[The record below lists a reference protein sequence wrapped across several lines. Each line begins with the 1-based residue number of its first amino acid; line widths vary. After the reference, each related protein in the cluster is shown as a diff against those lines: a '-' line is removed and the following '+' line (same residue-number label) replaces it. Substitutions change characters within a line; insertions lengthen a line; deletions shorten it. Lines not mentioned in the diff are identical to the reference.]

1 MSTTSSTAERLGDA
15 VEAGRDRGFVGR
27 GPELAAFRAA
37 LAGTAPPI
45 HHVHGPGGIG
55 KSMLLRRYAREAR
68 RAGRRVL
75 ELDGKSGEKAA
86 SPIAAVGDAVRDPA
100 LVLLVDH
107 LNLCDVKGTREQEW
121 LLTQLPVGVVVVVA
135 SREPPEPPA
144 VADPGWAKLVRVTAL
159 GNLAPAEAVEVLA
172 AHGVPAARHQDVLSF
187 AGGNPLALALAARAA
202 ARDDGTPWTP
212 DQDLVATL
220 LPQLV
225 GEIPSPRHRRALEI
239 CAHARFTSEAL
250 LRELLGEDAPLLF
263 EWLRAQPFV
272 ESHPDGLFPHDAVR
286 EVVEADLRWRDPDSF
301 ADLHAQ
307 VREHVFQQL
316 RVAPENRLRQSVSAL
331 GHLYRRDRPL
341 AKWLD
346 EDEVSDE
353 PYAPEHREA
362 VLELVRRTEGD
373 SSATASWLDRQ
384 PGAFRLTGTGEIT
397 GFSAWLRLTDPDET
411 DPVIAAIWRHARENA
426 PVRPGEHLGVAR
438 FHGSR
443 WRVLGEVL
451 RSSNLAWSYVVLP
464 DDGDWDSCLAE
475 LGWPRID
482 AGEHGYAVFAHD
494 WRAQPAAAWLAERS
508 RAMLSGQVVTREPL
522 ARQDNLVVLSREEFD
537 AAVRDALRTFR
548 RPVANPLDRS
558 RVLVESGHSL
568 PELLTYAA
576 DALLGE
582 RGGDKLHRAVTVT
595 YFKAVP
601 TQEAAAERL
610 GVPFSTYRRHLAAAV
625 RRMSELLWHH
635 ELTGTPVLT
644 NRPSPRTS

>member
-68 RAGRRVL
+68 RAGRRVV

-107 LNLCDVKGTREQEW
+107 LNLCDIKGTREQEW
-121 LLTQLPVGVVVVVA
+121 LLTQLPVGAVVVVA

-159 GNLAPAEAVEVLA
+159 GDLAPAEAVEVLA

-202 ARDDGTPWTP
+202 RDDGTPWTP
-212 DQDLVATL
+212 GQDLVATL

-225 GEIPSPRHRRALEI
+225 GELPSPRHRRALEI

-286 EVVEADLRWRDPDSF
+286 EAVEADLRWRDPDSF

-316 RVAPENRLRQSVSAL
+316 RVAPENRLRQSVGAL

-346 EDEVSDE
+346 EDDVPD
-353 PYAPEHREA
+353 AP
-362 VLELVRRTEGD
+362 G
-373 SSATASWLDRQ
+373 
-384 PGAFRLTGTGEIT
+384 
-397 GFSAWLRLTDPDET
+397 AWLRLTDPDET
-411 DPVIAAIWRHARENA
+411 DPVIAAVWRHARENA
-426 PVRPGEHLGVAR
+426 PVRPGEHLGVTR

-451 RSSNLAWSYVVLP
+451 RSSNLAWSYLVLP

-508 RAMLSGQVVTREPL
+508 RAMLSGQVVTRKPL

-558 RVLVESGHSL
+558 RVLVESGRSL